1 MSPSL
6 SAGGGRHNQPQLS
19 APPDNIVAGNSDVS
33 QRPPVEMLAGRRRKF
48 VELAESN
55 CYTLIIRWDVNMEL
69 GLRE

>member
-6 SAGGGRHNQPQLS
+6 CAGGGRHNQPQLS

-55 CYTLIIRWDVNMEL
+55 CYTLKIRWDVNTSL
-69 GLRE
+69 SFQG